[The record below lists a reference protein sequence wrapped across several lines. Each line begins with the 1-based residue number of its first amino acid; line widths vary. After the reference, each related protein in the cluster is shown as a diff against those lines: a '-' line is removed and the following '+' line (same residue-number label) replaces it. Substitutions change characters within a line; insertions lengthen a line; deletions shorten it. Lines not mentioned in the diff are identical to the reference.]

1 MAAEAVR
8 RNFAEN
14 VDQRFSHLPPKE
26 ADVETEW
33 SLFRTAILG
42 AATETCGVKRIGPPV
57 GQKRTPWWND
67 EVRAVVAEKKAAYRA
82 WIGRQTA
89 ETRQKYLQA
98 RDKTKEVVAKAKAT
112 SWENFGH
119 RLKSDY
125 LSAGK
130 VFWQTIRR
138 LRKGACPII
147 CTIKNASGVLLS
159 CEKDILNRW
168 KEYFMELHNP
178 TSGR

>member
-1 MAAEAVR
+1 MS
-8 RNFAEN
+8 FHF
-14 VDQRFSHLPPKE
+14 DQKQNKR
-26 ADVETEW
+26 
-33 SLFRTAILG
+33 
-42 AATETCGVKRIGPPV
+42 KRIGPPI

-98 RDKTKEVVAKAKAT
+98 RDKTKEVVSKAKAT

-119 RLKSDY
+119 RLESDY

-130 VFWQTIRR
+130 KSILADHPQPSKGSMSNNLLDQECLWCSAI
-138 LRKGACPII
+138 LRKGHP
-147 CTIKNASGVLLS
+147 
-159 CEKDILNRW
+159 
-168 KEYFMELHNP
+168 
-178 TSGR
+178 